1 MKEAKLL
8 LKIIKAFIEERE
20 IVLDETIDEEKL
32 YQLAKRHEMS
42 HYLIEWS
49 KNDCQSERIKQLIWE
64 DYNRQIIKDTN
75 QNLELDKIFQQFEE
89 NGILTLLVKGATTK
103 EAYRYDYMRVMHDI
117 DIMIQESNFKK
128 ATQIMNS
135 LGFEEFYDHEK
146 HLVFTKDSWLVVEM
160 HRKLIPGGDVSH
172 EYFNEIWPLCEKYK
186 NYQNIVRMSLEDSY
200 VFAVIH
206 LIRHFKFTG
215 IEMKDIL
222 DIYLLNEKYKD
233 VYQFDKINE
242 KLEEFQAKEF
252 EENIR
257 KIAYRW
263 FGNEEIDEFSDEE
276 CFILQGASMRNN
288 IHFHIAEK
296 KGKMAYLVRLLFPEF
311 KIMKEKYPILKKA
324 PILLPATWMARIF
337 KDIFSKE
344 TTVKNRL
351 DTMKRIQEADLEEAK
366 KIKEIYQKL
375 GIM

>member
-1 MKEAKLL
+1 MKEAKVL

-276 CFILQGASMRNN
+276 CFILQGANMKNN

-351 DTMKRIQEADLEEAK
+351 DTMKKIQEADLEEAK